1 MIKAIRGVKDIL
13 PSEARAW
20 QYVEAISR
28 KLLEDY
34 GFSELRTPIFE
45 DTALFIRSIGEETDI
60 VSKEMYT
67 FPDRKG
73 HSLTL
78 RPEGTASV
86 VRAFVEHKLYAQ
98 GPYQK
103 LYYQGPMFRYERPQA
118 GRSRQFHQIGAE
130 VFGLAEP
137 DIDAEMLIL
146 LNDLFSKLG
155 LVDVNILLNSV
166 GCPERCRP
174 QYKRLLQ
181 EFLRQNFASLC
192 LDCQQRC
199 EKNPLRVMDC
209 KNESCQSVLA
219 QAPVILE
226 YLCSDCLR
234 HHQEVER
241 LLKVANIPYRINHR
255 LVRGLDYYT
264 RTAFEVTASGLGAQN
279 AIAGGG
285 RYDRLVEDFGG
296 PPTPAIGFAL
306 GMERVILALAG
317 QASMPKPRP
326 LIYLAALGQA
336 ARQEA
341 FLLIRTLR
349 QKGLRAIM
357 NYQDRSLK
365 ALLKQADQMGASLTI
380 ILGENELASR
390 RLLLRDMVR
399 STQEEI
405 ALDGDNIASVLEAK
419 ILA

>member
-13 PSEARAW
+13 PQEVGIW
-20 QYVEAISR
+20 QYVEAIGR
-28 KLLEDY
+28 KMLQDY
-34 GFSELRTPIFE
+34 GFSELRIPVFE

-73 HSLTL
+73 NSLSL
-78 RPEGTASV
+78 RPEGTAPV
-86 VRAFVEHKLYAQ
+86 VRAFVEHRMYAES
-98 GPYQK
+98 PYQK

-118 GRSRQFHQIGAE
+118 GRTRQFHQIGAE

-137 DIDAEMLIL
+137 GVDAEMLIL

-155 LVDVNILLNSV
+155 LAGVTLFLNSV
-166 GCPERCRP
+166 GCPENCRP
-174 QYKRLLQ
+174 QYKKILQ
-181 EFLRQNFASLC
+181 EFIRKDFESLC
-192 LDCQQRC
+192 PDCQTRY
-199 EKNPLRVMDC
+199 EKNPLRIMDC
-209 KNESCQSVLA
+209 KNEACQAILA

-226 YLCSDCLR
+226 HLCPDCR
-234 HHQEVER
+234 KHHEEVER
-241 LLKVANIPYRINHR
+241 LLKLADIPYRINHR

-285 RYDRLVEDFGG
+285 RYDRLVEEFGG

-306 GMERVILALAG
+306 GMERVIMALQG
-317 QASMPKPRP
+317 QGIAPQPQP
-326 LIYLAALGQA
+326 LIYLAALGQK
-336 ARQEA
+336 AREEA

-349 QKGLRAIM
+349 SRGLRVIM

-365 ALLKQADQMGASLTI
+365 ALLKQADQMGARLTL

-390 RLLLRDMVR
+390 LLLLRDMTR
-399 STQEEI
+399 SVQEEI
-405 ALDGDNIASVLEAK
+405 ALDSDIAAVLEAK
-419 ILA
+419 VLG